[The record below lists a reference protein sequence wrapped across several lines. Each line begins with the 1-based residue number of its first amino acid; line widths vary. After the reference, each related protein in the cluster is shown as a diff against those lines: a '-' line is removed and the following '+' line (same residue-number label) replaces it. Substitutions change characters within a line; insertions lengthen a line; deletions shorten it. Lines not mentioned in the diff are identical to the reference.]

1 MKKTILSLTII
12 FSALLLDLLS
22 KGVLLY
28 LITGGVPLY
37 GAAWEFVPVPYLI
50 ASSFIIG
57 SHLTERTRCA
67 PRRGAMCS
75 PQGRDV
81 FPAGAVDIAS
91 PFRYTDNERSG

>member
-37 GAAWEFVPVPYLI
+37 GAAWEIVPVPYLMM
-50 ASSFIIG
+50 
-57 SHLTERTRCA
+57 H
-67 PRRGAMCS
+67 
-75 PQGRDV
+75 V
-81 FPAGAVDIAS
+81 FDFFNIV
-91 PFRYTDNERSG
+91 FT